1 MSDMLRIRP
10 RAEAELSEAYR
21 WYAERGLGEELM
33 DAIET
38 VLHQIQE
45 QPMTYPVVHRDVRRA
60 LVRRFQYAIFY
71 VLEADA
77 IVVLAVMHQAR
88 DPARWQGR
96 R

>member
-1 MSDMLRIRP
+1 MSYLLRIRP
-10 RAEAELSEAYR
+10 KAEAELSEAYT
-21 WYAERGLGEELM
+21 WYAERGLGEKLM
-33 DAIET
+33 EAVET

-45 QPMTYPVVHRDVRRA
+45 QPMTYPIVHRDVRRA
-60 LVRRFQYAIFY
+60 LVRRFRYAIFY
-71 VLEADA
+71 VLEPDV